1 MSQFKNYLAT
11 SNTLLGIE
19 NTAPNSLTLIL
30 VDKEAKLENQMVQ
43 LTGPENG
50 SGSNLG
56 LIQQEPNRKKL
67 YDFGIKDGSTIA
79 VIPFVGLNILT
90 INDRNKKMRDVF
102 DKLGYMFMING
113 AQVYDE

>member
-1 MSQFKNYLAT
+1 VN
-11 SNTLLGIE
+11 
-19 NTAPNSLTLIL
+19 
-30 VDKEAKLENQMVQ
+30 KEAKLENQMIQ

-113 AQVYDE
+113 AQVYDIQNQKHYGKDENTIAEYEEDYYAGDHW